1 MPKKADKRKKKK
13 PAIKQKQ
20 KQVQIVNVYY
30 DRGKRRVAY
39 KRRSPPPPPPPPPP
53 PRPPL
58 VIPEVRYIANYG
70 SANAREREND
80 LIKLLALSSNQME
93 PTALSN
99 QDIYDRLQN
108 QGFLDLLQKKT
119 IANLKKEQGEG
130 EQGEREQGRGDQGG
144 AAEDKE
150 TDDDRPQDDDELP
163 TENYINRTNADE
175 LLAIAAKYNIE
186 NSYERNS
193 REYGLKYLRA
203 LIIQQLL

>member
-130 EQGEREQGRGDQGG
+130 EQGEREQPKSAQGDDGISIITRARNG
-144 AAEDKE
+144 TKSEKG
-150 TDDDRPQDDDELP
+150 DD
-163 TENYINRTNADE
+163 
-175 LLAIAAKYNIE
+175 
-186 NSYERNS
+186 
-193 REYGLKYLRA
+193 
-203 LIIQQLL
+203 